1 MALAKIRA
9 YDNYF
14 TANIILTKM
23 QAAGIECYLLDEF
36 TVTIDPLLSNAI
48 GGIKLVVREN
58 DETRARNLLRQFDK
72 EYQQAATCPHCGS
85 NNFVYIAKPGAKN
98 FLTAVF
104 TWLFSS
110 YAAAPDYV
118 YQCGN
123 CGYESERLP
132 DTVKEDDHN
141 N

>member
-1 MALAKIRA
+1 MGLAKIRA

-14 TANIILTKM
+14 SANIILTRLRSE
-23 QAAGIECYLLDEF
+23 GIECYLLDEF

-48 GGIKLVVREN
+48 GGIKLVVRKE
-58 DETRARNLLRQFDK
+58 DESKANKLLNQFDK
-72 EYQQAATCPHCGS
+72 EYLQAATCPRCGS
-85 NNFVYIAKPGAKN
+85 NNFLYIAKPGVAN
-98 FLTAVF
+98 FFTAIF
-104 TWLFSS
+104 TWIFSS

-132 DTVKEDDHN
+132 ETPSEN
-141 N
+141 NN

>member
-72 EYQQAATCPHCGS
+72 EYQQAATCPNCGS

-98 FLTAVF
+98 FLTAIF
-104 TWLFSS
+104 TRMFSS
-110 YAAAPDYV
+110 YVPAPDYV

-132 DTVKEDDHN
+132 DTVEDDYN